1 MKPEPSGHKQ
11 VRIFYD
17 FGQAVAYLQRLEA
30 EHRPYILRDVPGN
43 VSNSTDSPFV
53 LQHWVVTVS

>member
-1 MKPEPSGHKQ
+1 MKPESSEYKQ
-11 VRIFYD
+11 PRTFYD
-17 FGQAVAYLQRLEA
+17 FKQVLAYLQRLEA